1 VFQKRPDPNSKYGR
15 VARFG
20 LAPVIWA
27 IILGLLYLFVVTIL
41 LSSSLSE
48 ISAPEAI
55 WGWLAV
61 ISALGGLGIMW
72 RATTRDPGFISRRDE
87 GGDSASVSPDLIFRC
102 VCMNGRLFESVQLSY
117 EYLLPEA
124 NNEELWL
131 VLHLGNAAARSVAPW
146 WQGSFWFGYC

>member
-27 IILGLLYLFVVTIL
+27 IILGLLYLFVVTVL
-41 LSSSLSE
+41 LGSSLSE

-61 ISALGGLGIMW
+61 ISGLGGLGIMW

-87 GGDSASVSPDLIFRC
+87 GGDSASVSPEFMFCCVLIIDRF
-102 VCMNGRLFESVQLSY
+102 FERVPLS
-117 EYLLPEA
+117 
-124 NNEELWL
+124 
-131 VLHLGNAAARSVAPW
+131 
-146 WQGSFWFGYC
+146 

>member
-1 VFQKRPDPNSKYGR
+1 MFQKRPDPNSKYGR
-15 VARFG
+15 AARFG

-61 ISALGGLGIMW
+61 ISALGGLAIMW

-87 GGDSASVSPDLIFRC
+87 GGDSASVSPEFMPRCLLFIGRLLIVFRC
-102 VCMNGRLFESVQLSY
+102 CVRNYCDAG
-117 EYLLPEA
+117 
-124 NNEELWL
+124 
-131 VLHLGNAAARSVAPW
+131 
-146 WQGSFWFGYC
+146 GSQ